1 MRKFVCIDVGGTFI
15 KYGVINESGHILV
28 KSKTN
33 TDAKVVMGSG
43 VLQKI
48 KDIIKVYIKEYDIS
62 GICISTAGIIDSKMG
77 KVVYASPDIMPD
89 YTGINIKEEIEK
101 TFDIRCEVE
110 NDVNCVGLS
119 EIWLGE
125 GKDASSAVCI
135 ALGTGIGGCIILDKK
150 IVHGF
155 NNSAGEIGYMN
166 VNGKNIQD
174 IASSSALV
182 KNVCKLKNLSY
193 DEIDGKKVF
202 ELAQK
207 GDIDCISE
215 IEKLVKNL
223 CIGISNICY
232 VINPQVVILGGGI
245 MAQEYYLKPLIKKEL
260 KNIMVENIYN
270 NTEIKFATRQ
280 NNSGMIGALY
290 NFLQKEKSI

>member
-28 KSKTN
+28 KSKIN

-110 NDVNCVGLS
+110 MML
-119 EIWLGE
+119 
-125 GKDASSAVCI
+125 
-135 ALGTGIGGCIILDKK
+135 
-150 IVHGF
+150 IV
-155 NNSAGEIGYMN
+155 
-166 VNGKNIQD
+166 
-174 IASSSALV
+174 
-182 KNVCKLKNLSY
+182 
-193 DEIDGKKVF
+193 
-202 ELAQK
+202 
-207 GDIDCISE
+207 
-215 IEKLVKNL
+215 
-223 CIGISNICY
+223 
-232 VINPQVVILGGGI
+232 
-245 MAQEYYLKPLIKKEL
+245 
-260 KNIMVENIYN
+260 
-270 NTEIKFATRQ
+270 
-280 NNSGMIGALY
+280 
-290 NFLQKEKSI
+290 